1 MPVSCSDRGLVSGLR
16 SNAGGMSS
24 NSSKLKVFEAKLIP
38 ILPHD
43 SRYFDTSYLH
53 RGLWTKNTQT
63 HLVMCLACFTW
74 LYVCMSIL
82 LFCFYWGGSS
92 SKTLCSTIQFSSLYT
107 CTWSSPACSS
117 YHIVLS
123 VFYVRKVRTVSFWC
137 WGFNYSFF
145 ILCCCVFPYLII
157 FNSKFVASTILSV

>member
-53 RGLWTKNTQT
+53 RGL
-63 HLVMCLACFTW
+63 
-74 LYVCMSIL
+74 
-82 LFCFYWGGSS
+82 
-92 SKTLCSTIQFSSLYT
+92 
-107 CTWSSPACSS
+107 
-117 YHIVLS
+117 
-123 VFYVRKVRTVSFWC
+123 
-137 WGFNYSFF
+137 
-145 ILCCCVFPYLII
+145 
-157 FNSKFVASTILSV
+157 